1 MKENEDYNQQNEN
14 EEASTSNTTSPFMSF
29 SPKQNVDVS
38 RRYTQKRQPPT
49 MAEFMTEFEQE
60 MRPPFTVKPPSIKS
74 SNSILSNADEVSMA
88 SYEDIENFSDT
99 ARLTINAS
107 DMDGFQGNQGSG
119 SSRDQNRLSVAV
131 DDDPDS
137 QQIYNTSINSSRI
150 SFQQGR
156 PISRMYEPAP
166 IDPKVDQRNRILEK
180 LFYFDKKACA
190 RRASRAIRRLS
201 KRVVNV
207 HNDYN
212 PDTLAAQPQH
222 PPQPQRP
229 NQQQNT
235 LIDQEQNT
243 FMHKKSRQNE
253 DDSDSDASSDVNE
266 VIPMTRTSSNSKAPI
281 LNTKSSSFTSQ
292 SGSSIHQKDTK
303 HNIQLVGNSLR
314 LLSPT
319 NPLRLFFASI
329 LYCKWFETFVMF
341 LIVLHGT
348 VLLVVGWGANPFPT
362 PPSQWTP
369 SWDQIILL
377 IIFSFYTLSTFCRI
391 IVYGL
396 FINSSPNS
404 KTAFLRHSWNRVDI
418 VSIVSY
424 WIDLALLLTQQEIVD
439 DSRRILVFK
448 MLSALVLLRLLN
460 LTDGSRVI
468 LNSLKKAAPLL
479 VNVLFFV
486 LFFFVIFAIVGV
498 QSFKGSFRRHCVWHD
513 PNNSSNVQELQQYC
527 GGYVNASGYT
537 VPYLLQDGSQA
548 PWSKG
553 FICEAGLTCE
563 ETENPFGGTISFDNI
578 FSSMLL
584 VMIIT
589 GVQSWTDRM
598 YDMMDAEY
606 FVASLYFVIIVIVMN
621 FWLINL
627 FIAVITEMFAKVR
640 EDSQHS
646 AFTNSTAKPVLADA
660 NEEGMW
666 AYSEHNEAQSKQL
679 NKNSPLALIVQYMN
693 PFWIFLV
700 AVDLLCMASK
710 NNDMSYEEL
719 AALNMAETIFSI
731 AFLVEILVRML
742 NQRKDLKGFFKSKMN
757 STDLLIAV
765 ITCIIQIPLIQKNVL
780 VVAVPRL
787 RKLMSR
793 VLGSVYG
800 LINLSFFIV
809 LATLL
814 CAIIAFQLFEG
825 VINELEDES
834 EMRFFSVYNSFVSLY
849 QLFSGEDWTTVLYNV
864 MEAGSK
870 NNNAVIYA
878 LFLVFWFAFS
888 NFVLVN
894 LFIAVLMENFEIAE
908 EDKRKRQVLQFMEK
922 TENELGQKTVV
933 SRWNIYRYFKP
944 KAKGLDIKNI
954 PSNLVLSVQKNIVRE
969 FMNEATD
976 TNANDP
982 TLQLTKNRGQADQQQ
997 LTGVL
1002 SKIKNFLG
1010 ELYVGNGSQLEQQ
1023 RNQRNRGSL
1032 YIDPSNVF
1040 DQGGTFYDS
1049 KKRDINEPRSL
1060 RYLVDPTLRETVA
1073 NRYQQETTDL
1083 DLEERKALK
1092 RDFIAAH
1099 PSYDKSL
1106 YIFSPSHRI
1115 RKWCQL
1121 IVQPSRGERIFGT
1134 PASKWGSITFL
1145 IIITC
1150 CVIINVVLTIY
1161 NSPVYQFENR
1171 YNPSAVMPFVYV
1183 DWAFTVI
1190 FSVEF
1195 VVKVIADGLILT
1207 PNAYMLNGWNMLDL
1221 FVLIT
1226 LYMSNF
1232 GNFAA
1237 ATGLERGFRA
1247 FKALRALRLIN
1258 LLGSAK
1264 ETFTAILVTG
1274 LPQILDAAVLGLC
1287 LIVPFALYGQNIFMG
1302 LFYNC
1307 NDGDNNKSECMFES
1321 MLGVQEPMPEDSE
1334 IYLPRIWDNPYVY
1347 SFDSF
1352 WKSLLILFEIASGE
1366 GWIDVLTTSMGI
1378 KGKDLAPEQDA
1389 SQLWGIFFMVYNL
1402 AGSVFVISLFLGVV
1416 IENFTKRNGTAYLTS
1431 DQRRWL
1437 DLKKLLNQFRPAKR
1451 PKTVPVHSIRRL
1463 CFNLTVEKRGKF
1475 YKFMTL
1481 VISLNILFLCTDA
1494 VYDVND
1500 VDNGETGWSRIKV
1513 YIYLLFIF
1521 VYWMEIAIKLLGLGW
1536 KSFRRNLWNLFD
1548 LTMVVGS
1555 FITAVIT
1562 LGNPNLQVNVE
1573 SQKLFMTALCFKLV
1587 QRSDSLNQL
1596 FTTMAASSYQILNVF
1611 AVWFVVLVTYAIMF
1625 MQVFGLTKYGP
1636 NATTEHINFRSFANT
1651 LISLVR
1657 YTTGEGWNSIMHD
1670 FTVEYPNCVL
1680 ADNYLD
1686 SDCGSLRW
1694 SYFLFLTFN
1703 IISMYIFIAIFV
1715 AVVADNFSY
1724 VYQIKANFSLVNRDE
1739 IRKFKMT
1746 WASID
1751 TERTGY
1757 VKPNEYM
1764 TLFRANG
1771 IFTVRIFE
1779 PEYSYKNLVKECSAN
1794 GIGNANSDPYQH
1806 HLDLKA
1812 LNAKL
1817 NQLEKRDL
1825 HAKRQDLEKI
1835 YWHNILQE
1843 TALVESTSRGVSFNQ
1858 MLLMLA
1864 QRKLIVPENAL
1875 ILEELLENQKK
1886 EEAIHTLSSIDR
1898 VRGLI
1903 ETIALRKKFL
1913 KHLESKKQRDA
1924 APAIIIDSQDVPQS
1938 TNIPIIS
1945 IHSTSHNNESVLSIT
1960 NSANRSRASFSNSYL
1975 SSDEE
1980 DLAEDDKDL
1989 VDEDDANSIGSNS
2002 RANDS
2007 IIEDTVSHDI
2017 WQEMLKGEFE

>member
-1 MKENEDYNQQNEN
+1 M
-14 EEASTSNTTSPFMSF
+14 
-29 SPKQNVDVS
+29 
-38 RRYTQKRQPPT
+38 
-49 MAEFMTEFEQE
+49 
-60 MRPPFTVKPPSIKS
+60 
-74 SNSILSNADEVSMA
+74 L
-88 SYEDIENFSDT
+88 
-99 ARLTINAS
+99 
-107 DMDGFQGNQGSG
+107 
-119 SSRDQNRLSVAV
+119 
-131 DDDPDS
+131 
-137 QQIYNTSINSSRI
+137 
-150 SFQQGR
+150 
-156 PISRMYEPAP
+156 
-166 IDPKVDQRNRILEK
+166 
-180 LFYFDKKACA
+180 
-190 RRASRAIRRLS
+190 
-201 KRVVNV
+201 
-207 HNDYN
+207 
-212 PDTLAAQPQH
+212 
-222 PPQPQRP
+222 
-229 NQQQNT
+229 
-235 LIDQEQNT
+235 
-243 FMHKKSRQNE
+243 
-253 DDSDSDASSDVNE
+253 
-266 VIPMTRTSSNSKAPI
+266 
-281 LNTKSSSFTSQ
+281 
-292 SGSSIHQKDTK
+292 
-303 HNIQLVGNSLR
+303 
-314 LLSPT
+314 
-319 NPLRLFFASI
+319 
-329 LYCKWFETFVMF
+329 

-348 VLLVVGWGANPFPT
+348 VLLVVGWGSNPFPE
-362 PPSQWTP
+362 PPNRWTP
-369 SWDQIILL
+369 TWDQIILL
-377 IIFSFYTLSTFCRI
+377 VIFSFYTLTTICRI

-396 FINSSPNS
+396 FVNSTPNS

-424 WIDLALLLTQQEIVD
+424 WIDLALLLSQQEIIGED
-439 DSRRILVFK
+439 RRILVFK

-527 GGYVNASGYT
+527 GGYINATGDV
-537 VPYLLQDGSQA
+537 VPYLLKDGSEA

-553 FICEAGLTCE
+553 FICEMGLTCE

-646 AFTNSTAKPVLADA
+646 AFTNSTARPVLADA
-660 NEEGMW
+660 NEEGVW
-666 AYSEHNEAQSKQL
+666 AYSEQDEAQRKKL
-679 NKNSPLALIVQYMN
+679 KKNSPLALVVKYMN
-693 PFWIFLV
+693 PFWIVLV
-700 AVDLLCMASK
+700 AVDLLCMAFK
-710 NNDMSYEEL
+710 NNDMSAEEL
-719 AALNMAETIFSI
+719 EALNMAETIFSI
-731 AFLVEILVRML
+731 AFLFEILVRML
-742 NQRKDLKGFFKSKMN
+742 NSRKDLKGFFQSKMN
-757 STDLLIAV
+757 ATDFLIAV
-765 ITCIIQIPLIQKNVL
+765 VTCIIQIPPIHKNVYIYVWFTGFQVLRIYRL

-825 VINELEDES
+825 VINELDDES

-864 MEAGSK
+864 MEAGSE
-870 NNNAVIYA
+870 NNNAIIYA

-908 EDKRKRQVLQFMEK
+908 EDKRKRQVMQFMEK

-944 KAKGLDIKNI
+944 KAKGLDVKNI
-954 PSNLVLSVQKNIVRE
+954 PSNLVLSVQKSIVRE
-969 FMNEATD
+969 FMNEATEA
-976 TNANDP
+976 NASEP
-982 TLQLTKNRGQADQQQ
+982 ILQSAKNRGLEDQQQ
-997 LTGVL
+997 QTGVL
-1002 SKIKNFLG
+1002 SKVKNFLG
-1010 ELYVGNGSQLEQQ
+1010 DLYSDSSSKKQEEQRKQ
-1023 RNQRNRGSL
+1023 RSRNSI
-1032 YIDPSNVF
+1032 YIDPVNAF
-1040 DQGGTFYDS
+1040 DQVGTFYDF
-1049 KKRDINEPRSL
+1049 KKRGGVHDVNEPRSL

-1092 RDFIAAH
+1092 RDFIRAH

-1106 YIFSPSHRI
+1106 YLFSPSNRI
-1115 RKWCQL
+1115 RRWCQL

-1134 PASKWGSITFL
+1134 PASKWGSIIFL
-1145 IIITC
+1145 TIITC
-1150 CVIINVVLTIY
+1150 CVVINVVLTIY

-1171 YNPSAVMPFVYV
+1171 HNPSAVMPFVYV

-1190 FSVEF
+1190 FSIEF

-1207 PNAYMLNGWNMLDL
+1207 PNAYMLNGWNLLDL

-1258 LLGSAK
+1258 LLGPAK

-1287 LIVPFALYGQNIFMG
+1287 LIVPFALYGQNVFMG

-1307 NDGDNNKSECMFES
+1307 NDGDSNRSECMFES
-1321 MLGVQEPMPEDSE
+1321 MLGTQEPLPEDSE
-1334 IYLPRIWDNPYVY
+1334 VYMPRIWNNPYVY

-1378 KGKDLAPEQDA
+1378 TGKDLAPEQDA

-1451 PKTVPVHSIRRL
+1451 PKTVPDNPIRKL

-1521 VYWMEIAIKLLGLGW
+1521 VYWMEITIKLLGLGW
-1536 KSFRRNLWNLFD
+1536 KSFRRNLWNLYD

-1555 FITAVIT
+1555 FITAIIT

-1625 MQVFGLTKYGP
+1625 MQIFGLTKYGP

-1657 YTTGEGWNSIMHD
+1657 YSTGEGWNSIMHD
-1670 FTVEYPNCVL
+1670 FTIEYPNCVV

-1757 VKPNEYM
+1757 VKPSEYM
-1764 TLFRANG
+1764 TLFRKLDG

-1779 PEYSYKNLVKECSAN
+1779 PEYSYKSLVKECSIN
-1794 GIGNANSDPYQH
+1794 SDGIGNANSDPYQH

-1817 NQLEKRDL
+1817 SQLDKRDL
-1825 HAKRQDLEKI
+1825 HSKRQDLEKI
-1835 YWHNILQE
+1835 YWE
-1843 TALVESTSRGVSFNQ
+1843 TALVESTTRGVSFNQ

-1903 ETIALRKKFL
+1903 ETISLRKKFL
-1913 KHLESKKQRDA
+1913 KHLESKKQRDV
-1924 APAIIIDSQDVPQS
+1924 PAIIIDNGDVGQS
-1938 TNIPIIS
+1938 SSPIIA
-1945 IHSTSHNNESVLSIT
+1945 TELRSHNDGSVISVT
-1960 NSANRSRASFSNSYL
+1960 NTANNSRSSFYDLYL

-1980 DLAEDDKDL
+1980 DIVEDDKDL
-1989 VDEDDANSIGSNS
+1989 IDHDEPDNVDNGS
-2002 RANDS
+2002 RADDN
-2007 IIEDTVSHDI
+2007 IIEDTSSHDI
-2017 WQEMLKGEFE
+2017 WQEMLRNEFK